1 MTLLTRP
8 SFAFAAILASLAP
21 LSMQAADKVNLTQK
35 VSSITSSVETEGNA
49 ATLVA
54 DGTVAGQSYWSSWQ
68 GKEHYGEYSYIEFR
82 WPKDCQIT
90 NSRIFWATAGDSI
103 AAPTDAY
110 LAVFDGKDWVKT
122 HTIEA
127 PNSRNISATKDT
139 LETRRLR
146 LYMKSD
152 AACGVYEVYLYG
164 YELECEAATLTD
176 EQTSIV
182 MRDGESYTLAP
193 QLTLPNG
200 EEEVGLWTWT
210 LPDGSTTT
218 GQTVVAKEAG
228 SYTVTYERACGT
240 TTTLTY
246 NLYTKENLSYSWP
259 SYDPTISYDFR
270 ESEEYTKITTPTKF
284 LPENNG
290 QVGYMA
296 DGWWAVA
303 WGNKTSHYVTE
314 TAKKNL
320 LEKMNT
326 DFAYFREEM
335 GWPPDKR
342 ARNGYYSTVYVYGS
356 GLNSD
361 AADSTA
367 LGGWQSATWYNDSS
381 WPMVY
386 ISYYP
391 IACFDPKFT
400 YDKYQS
406 KNVNDAVAQQNACVH
421 EGIHAI
427 FADLDGCKNSAWYH
441 EAGNTWL
448 QAQAE
453 VKKTGIEPTSM
464 GYLSAGNMIAPF
476 MPIEC
481 YSGWLLD
488 GSFGGPSA
496 EGVNMYNG
504 SQQIC
509 TWRNLLG
516 GVQYGEL
523 FPHFLAEIL
532 GEGSIPWI
540 WRNCKSR
547 VLEGIGSALG
557 DEQMR
562 RLIVEY
568 RSRQALID
576 VGTWSTACRNLIEN
590 NWLVNIKQE
599 WSPYSQAVDVWKACP
614 YNNMYACEGD
624 SADWWKPEA
633 RTLPG
638 WSGANQI
645 PLHVNAQKG
654 NIISI
659 HFKPLGENMVCQLA
673 YRSKRGKKVYSRP
686 VYGEGDVYLA
696 LNDLPAN
703 NVVFAIVCNTDYI
716 YKGEET
722 RKAKYDYRLK
732 MGENVYQPAKAQ
744 LKWYQ
749 YSQNIKDDT
758 FSGIDAP
765 EAVEQAS
772 TFAIVPSKAVVKAGE
787 TIDLSIHAASSLQ
800 VPVRL
805 YASNGALVEATSLL
819 RDGAFTIPAGL
830 SSGVYV
836 LTAASGSE
844 KASVKII
851 VRE

>member
-1 MTLLTRP
+1 MTLLTNH
-8 SFAFAAILASLAP
+8 SFAFASILAVLSP
-21 LSMQAADKVNLTQK
+21 LSLHAADKVNLTQK
-35 VSSITSSVETEGNA
+35 ASSITSSAEREDNA

-54 DGTVAGQSYWSSWQ
+54 DGAIAGKNYWSSWQ
-68 GKEHYGEYSYIEFR
+68 GKEHYGEYSYLEFQ
-82 WPKDCQIT
+82 WPTDCQIT

-110 LAVFDGKDWVKT
+110 LAVYDGKEWVKT
-122 HTIEA
+122 HAIEA
-127 PNSRNISATKDT
+127 PNARNISTTKDT
-139 LETRRLR
+139 LTTRRLR

-164 YELECEAATLTD
+164 YELACEAALLSDDRTTIVYSEGETYTLT
-176 EQTSIV
+176 
-182 MRDGESYTLAP
+182 P
-193 QLTLPNG
+193 QVTLPNG
-200 EEEVGLWTWT
+200 EEEVGKWTWT
-210 LPDGSTTT
+210 LPDGSTTDGHT
-218 GQTVVAKEAG
+218 LVAKTPG
-228 SYTVTYERACGT
+228 TYTVSYERSCGT
-240 TTTLTY
+240 ISTLTY
-246 NLYTKENLSYSWP
+246 NICTAEDLAYKWP
-259 SYDPTISYDFR
+259 EYNPTISYDYR
-270 ESEEYTKITTPTKF
+270 SEYPSLEAPTKF
-284 LPENNG
+284 LPENNN
-290 QVGYMA
+290 QKGYMA

-303 WGNKTSHYVTE
+303 WGPKTSSYVTE

-326 DFAYFREEM
+326 DFAYFRDEM

-356 GLNSD
+356 GLNGDS
-361 AADSTA
+361 ADSTA
-367 LGGWQSATWYNDSS
+367 LGGWQSATWYDNSS

-391 IACFDPKFT
+391 IACFDPSFT
-400 YDKYQS
+400 YDKYHNAS
-406 KNVNDAVAQQNACVH
+406 VNDAVAQQNACVH

-427 FADLDGCKNSAWYH
+427 FADLEGCKNSAWYH

-453 VKKTGIEPTSM
+453 VKKTGVEPTSM
-464 GYLSAGNMIAPF
+464 GFLSAGNMIAPF

-504 SQQIC
+504 SQQVC

-547 VLEGIGSALG
+547 VLEGIGEALG
-557 DEQMR
+557 EEQMR

-568 RSRQALID
+568 RSKQALID
-576 VGTWSTACRNLIEN
+576 VGMWSTACRNLIEN
-590 NWLVNIKQE
+590 NWLVSIKQE
-599 WSPYSQAVDVWKACP
+599 WSPYSQAVDVWNACP

-624 SADWWKPEA
+624 STGWWKPEA

-645 PLHVNAQKG
+645 PLHVNAVKG
-654 NIISI
+654 NTIAI

-673 YRSKRGKKVYSRP
+673 YRTKRGKKFYSKP
-686 VYGEGDVYLA
+686 VYGEGDVAMVLE
-696 LNDLPAN
+696 DVPAN
-703 NVVFAIVCNTDYI
+703 GVVFAVVCNTDYI

-722 RKAKYDYRLK
+722 RKAKYDYRLR
-732 MGENVYQPAKAQ
+732 MLENVYQPAKAQ
-744 LKWYQ
+744 LKWYR
-749 YSQNIKDDT
+749 YSSTIKDNT
-758 FSGIDAP
+758 FSGIEAP
-765 EAVEQAS
+765 EAVEQAAA
-772 TFAIVPSKAVVKAGE
+772 FAIVPSKAVVKPGE
-787 TIDLSIHAASSLQ
+787 TIRLTIPAASSLQ

-805 YASNGALVEATSLL
+805 HAANGSLVEATSLL
-819 RDGAFTIPAGL
+819 RDGQFTVPSGL
-830 SSGVYV
+830 ASGVYV
-836 LTAASGSE
+836 LTAASGKE

-851 VRE
+851 VKD

>member
-1 MTLLTRP
+1 MGMDVCCTVWTILLQGLFKSSENTSIAYIKSRICLFVASILVKFACKNVEKDYKTYKNMTLLTKHT
-8 SFAFAAILASLAP
+8 FAFAAILSSLATTAA
-21 LSMQAADKVNLTQK
+21 QAEEKVNLSMRA
-35 VSSITSSVETEGNA
+35 SSITSSLEASGNVA
-49 ATLVA
+49 SLVA
-54 DGTVAGQSYWSSWQ
+54 DGSMSGQSYWSSWQ
-68 GKEHYGEYSYIEFR
+68 GSQHSGEYAYIEFE
-82 WPKDCQIT
+82 WPYT
-90 NSRIFWATAGDSI
+90 VRLENSRIYWAVSGDSI
-103 AAPTDAY
+103 ALPSDAY
-110 LAVFDGKDWVKT
+110 LAVYDGTEWVRKCN
-122 HTIEA
+122 IEA
-127 PNSRNISATKDT
+127 PASRNISTTKDT
-139 LETRRLR
+139 IETKSLR
-146 LYMKSD
+146 LYMKSA
-152 AACGVYEVYLYG
+152 AACGVYEVQLYG
-164 YELECEAATLTD
+164 YYDRAA
-176 EQTSIV
+176 
-182 MRDGESYTLAP
+182 SYKWPA
-193 QLTLPNG
+193 
-200 EEEVGLWTWT
+200 
-210 LPDGSTTT
+210 
-218 GQTVVAKEAG
+218 
-228 SYTVTYERACGT
+228 
-240 TTTLTY
+240 
-246 NLYTKENLSYSWP
+246 YS
-259 SYDPTISYDFR
+259 PTIAYDYR
-270 ESEEYTKITTPTKF
+270 SEYPSLEPPTKF
-284 LPENNG
+284 LPESNG
-290 QVGYMA
+290 QVGYKA

-303 WGNKTSHYVTE
+303 WGSKTSSYVTE
-314 TAKKNL
+314 TAKQNL

-326 DFAYFREEM
+326 DFAYFRDEM

-356 GLNSD
+356 GLNGDS
-361 AADSTA
+361 ADSTD
-367 LGGWQSATWYNDSS
+367 LGGWQSATWYNGSS

-400 YDKYQS
+400 YDKYHS
-406 KNVNDAVAQQNACVH
+406 ASVTDAVAQQNACVH

-453 VKKTGIEPTSM
+453 VKRSGETPTSM

-488 GSFGGPSA
+488 GTFGGPSA

-532 GEGSIPWI
+532 GEASIPWI

-547 VLEGIGSALG
+547 VLEGIGDSLG
-557 DEQMR
+557 ETQMR
-562 RLIVEY
+562 RLIMEY

-590 NWLVNIKQE
+590 NWLTSIKQE
-599 WSPYSQAVDVWKACP
+599 WSPYSQAVDVWQACP
-614 YNNMYACEGD
+614 YNNMYACDEVD
-624 SADWWKPEA
+624 SAGWWRPEA

-645 PLHVNAQKG
+645 PLHVNSVKG
-654 NIISI
+654 DTISI
-659 HFKPLGENMVCQLA
+659 YFKPLGANMVCQLA
-673 YRSKRGKKVYSRP
+673 YRTKRGKMFYSQP
-686 VYGEGDVYLA
+686 TEGEGEVMLRLDDA
-696 LNDLPAN
+696 PAN
-703 NVVFAIVCNTDYI
+703 GVVFAVVCNTDYI
-716 YKGEET
+716 YKGEAT

-732 MGENVYQPAKAQ
+732 MGKNVYQPAKAQ
-744 LKWYQ
+744 LKWFNY
-749 YSQNIKDDT
+749 YSTIKDNT

-765 EAVEQAS
+765 EAGEQAA

-787 TIDLSIHAASSLQ
+787 TINLSIHAAGSLQ

-805 YASNGALVEATSLL
+805 YAANGALVEATSLL
-819 RDGAFTIPAGL
+819 RDGAFTVPAGIAP
-830 SSGVYV
+830 GVYV
-836 LTAASGSE
+836 LGASSGSE